1 MGLPLINRRRRVSH
15 IGLDVGQCGLRTTQ
29 LLRRQECW
37 NLARTGRVDRPRR
50 TGDEASS
57 APVSADLVRRAT
69 RQSSFGGR
77 KVVACLSP
85 KDVEYHSL
93 SLPPALLDGA
103 REQVAQAAQFE
114 VSHLMT
120 MDDDRAQICHWLLPA
135 AMGEMA
141 NAMGIAARHDSC
153 TEHHEL
159 ISRAGFHCIA
169 LDADAC
175 ALSRFGSLLKPRGE
189 NAVWGVLDLGAT
201 ATRLVVCVGD
211 TPVLVRE
218 VGPGGAQWN
227 GALAEALH
235 ISEAAAEVHKKD
247 HGIALSSRGVR
258 QGESTVPA
266 GELAGIVFG
275 VLRADLKKLAGQ
287 IKRSYEYVLSRFPQ
301 GKAEDLVMVGSGALM
316 PNLDQYLADTLGI
329 VARRASA
336 YIGEPS
342 CRLQC
347 SLSKRDT
354 LEEFAMSVGL
364 ALWPEH
370 AA

>member
-1 MGLPLINRRRRVSH
+1 MGLPFMNRRRRASH
-15 IGLDVGQCGLRTTQ
+15 IGLDVGQCGVRTAQ
-29 LLRRQECW
+29 LLRRQQNW
-37 NLARTGRVDRPRR
+37 HLARTGQVSRPRP
-50 TGDEASS
+50 DKDVESS
-57 APVSADLVRRAT
+57 APVSADLVQRAT
-69 RQSSFGGR
+69 RQSSFAGR
-77 KVVACLSP
+77 KVVACLSA
-85 KDVEYHSL
+85 KNVEYHSL
-93 SLPPALLDGA
+93 SLPAAVLEGEA
-103 REQVAQAAQFE
+103 EQVAQAVQFE

-120 MDDDRAQICHWLLPA
+120 LEDDQAQICHWFLPP

-141 NAMGIAARHDSC
+141 NAMGIAARYDSC
-153 TEHHEL
+153 AQRYEL
-159 ISRAGFHCIA
+159 ISRAGFDCIA

-175 ALSRFGSLLKPRGE
+175 ALTRLGSLLKPRGE
-189 NAVWGVLDLGAT
+189 DAVWGVLDLGAT

-218 VGPGGAQWN
+218 VGPGGSAWN
-227 GALAEALH
+227 RSLAGALH
-235 ISEAAAEVHKKD
+235 ISETAAEVHKKN

-258 QGESTVPA
+258 QGESTAPA

-316 PNLDQYLADTLGI
+316 PNLDQHLADTLGI

-336 YIGEPS
+336 YLDEPS

-347 SLSKRDT
+347 SLTKRDS
-354 LEEFAMSVGL
+354 LEEFAMSAGL

-370 AA
+370 TA